1 MKFILDNWYLFVAVA
16 AVIACLSTLII
27 HFINMPRNEQ
37 VSAFREWLKYGV
49 TIAEKELG
57 GGTGQLKLRMVWDL
71 ALTKFPWISK
81 VMEFEKFAEYVD
93 EALVWLNNQL
103 TYNSNL
109 SNYVE
114 GGGANDSGTTE
125 LH

>member
-1 MKFILDNWYLFVAVA
+1 MRFILDNWYLFVAVA

-27 HFINMPRNEQ
+27 HFITMPRTEQ
-37 VSAFREWLKYGV
+37 VSAFKEWLKYGV

-71 ALTKFPWISK
+71 ALTKFPWLSK

-114 GGGANDSGTTE
+114 GGGAYDSGTTE

>member
-27 HFINMPRNEQ
+27 HFINMPRTEQ

-71 ALTKFPWISK
+71 ALTKFPWISR

>member
-27 HFINMPRNEQ
+27 HFINMPRTEQ

-71 ALTKFPWISK
+71 ALTKFPWLAK
-81 VMEFEKFAEYVD
+81 VMEFEKFSEYVD

-109 SNYVE
+109 SSYVE

>member
-1 MKFILDNWYLFVAVA
+1 MRFILDNWYLFVAVA

-27 HFINMPRNEQ
+27 HFINMPRTEQ

-71 ALTKFPWISK
+71 ALTKFPWLAK
-81 VMEFEKFAEYVD
+81 VMEFEKFSEYVD

-114 GGGANDSGTTE
+114 GGGVNDSGTTE